1 MTMDFQTSFPN
12 KEGIWKHHILHT
24 WCVPVHFMLAYHFTV
39 LKCVV
44 PIFSLGKLK
53 AEALR

>member
-24 WCVPVHFMLAYHFTV
+24 WFVPVHFMLAYHFTV